1 MIPSAATDADPPRTL
16 FRQSS
21 PTKDVFVEANGLR
34 FHALAAGPARG
45 RLVLLLHG
53 FPEYSRSWRH
63 QLPALARAGYRA
75 VAPDLRGYAET
86 DKRGPYDL
94 ATLVEDLA
102 ALVRALGDER
112 AAVVGHDWGGAIAW
126 MAAHRHPE
134 VVERL
139 ALLNAPHPATIARE
153 VVRNPRQLARS
164 SYVLA
169 FLVPRLPER
178 LLTARRARAVAMIL
192 RAGARVKS
200 AWPPEELER
209 YRQTFLEPGAARAAL
224 GYYRALAR
232 RPRWSERVAE
242 RHRIDVP
249 VLLLWGLED
258 LAVGKELA
266 DPERLKPWLA
276 PGNRPRIQRLSGV
289 GHFVQNE
296 APGPVTDA
304 LLAFLGSAA

>member
-1 MIPSAATDADPPRTL
+1 M
-16 FRQSS
+16 
-21 PTKDVFVEANGLR
+21 KHVFLEANGLR
-34 FHALAAGPARG
+34 FHALEAGPSDG
-45 RLVLLLHG
+45 PLVLLLHG
-53 FPEYSRSWRH
+53 FPEYSYSWRH

-102 ALVRALGDER
+102 ALVRALGHER

-126 MAAHRHPE
+126 MAAHRRPE

-139 ALLNAPHPATIARE
+139 AVMNAPHPATIARE

-164 SYVLA
+164 AYVLA

-178 LLTARRARAVAMIL
+178 LLTARHAWAIATIL

-200 AWPPEELER
+200 AWAPQELER
-209 YRQTFLEPGAARAAL
+209 YRQAFLEPGAAGAAL
-224 GYYRALAR
+224 DYYRALAR
-232 RPRWSERVAE
+232 RPRSAE
-242 RHRIDVP
+242 RIAKHHRIDVP
-249 VLLLWGLED
+249 VLVLWGVED
-258 LAVGKELA
+258 PAVGEELT
-266 DPERLKPWLA
+266 DPERLRPWLA
-276 PGNRPRIQRLSGV
+276 PGNRPTIQRLEGV

-304 LLAFLGSAA
+304 LLGFLGSPG

>member
-1 MIPSAATDADPPRTL
+1 MNHL
-16 FRQSS
+16 
-21 PTKDVFVEANGLR
+21 FVEANGLR
-34 FHALAAGPARG
+34 FHALAAGPWRG
-45 RLVLLLHG
+45 PLVLLLHG

-63 QLPALARAGYRA
+63 QVPELARAGYRA
-75 VAPDLRGYAET
+75 VAPDLRGYGQT

-102 ALVRALGDER
+102 ALVRALGHER
-112 AAVVGHDWGGAIAW
+112 AALVGHDWGGAIAW
-126 MAAHRHPE
+126 MAAHRRPE

-139 ALLNAPHPATIARE
+139 AVLNAPHPATIARE

-169 FLVPRLPER
+169 FCVPRLPER
-178 LLTARRARAVAMIL
+178 LLTARRARAVATIL
-192 RAGARVKS
+192 RAGAHVKS

-209 YRQTFLEPGAARAAL
+209 YRHAFLEPGAAGAAL

-232 RPRWSERVAE
+232 RPRWIHCVAE
-242 RHRIDVP
+242 RRPIDVP
-249 VLLLWGLED
+249 VLVVWGLED
-258 LAVGKELA
+258 RAVGEEFA
-266 DPERLKPWLA
+266 DPERLEPWL
-276 PGNRPRIQRLSGV
+276 GRDNRPTIQRLEGV

-304 LLAFLGSAA
+304 LLAFLGSPS